1 MVDTRNAP
9 HVGPLLAEITA
20 PESEKFTAP
29 LVLVHGLWDGPAVWH
44 RWVGSLAH
52 YGWYCVAVA
61 RREVAGGIDAHAR
74 DLRAAIAGLAAPPVI
89 IGHDLGALLALHC
102 ADAARAVVALAPLV
116 AAPAGAPQAL
126 DRAGTWLAR
135 WRGAPLGPPRGRWRG
150 AYPDSSRR
158 ESAALIGELLAD
170 RALLVPARPSPS
182 APSGVFA
189 VAGDEVTAVADAA
202 RLAQSVGADFEVVA
216 GTSHA
221 ALTAP
226 GWESRVAA
234 VHRWIIRRLGVDL
247 LALFDEAM
255 QRDE

>member
-29 LVLVHGLWDGPAVWH
+29 LVLVHGLWDSPAVWR
-44 RWVGSLAH
+44 RWAGSLAH
-52 YGWYCVAVA
+52 YGWRCVAVA

-74 DLRAAIAGLAAPPVI
+74 DLRAAIAALAAPPVI

-102 ADAARAVVALAPLV
+102 ADGSRAVVALAPLV
-116 AAPAGAPQAL
+116 AAPAGAPHAL

-135 WRGAPLGPPRGRWRG
+135 WRGAPLRPPRGRWRG
-150 AYPDSSRR
+150 AYPGSGRR
-158 ESAALIGELLAD
+158 ESAALIGALVAD
-170 RALLVPARPSPS
+170 RAPLVLPSPS
-182 APSGVFA
+182 APCGVFA

-202 RLAQSVGADFEVVA
+202 RLAQRIGADFEVVP

-221 ALTAP
+221 ALTTP

-255 QRDE
+255 QYDE